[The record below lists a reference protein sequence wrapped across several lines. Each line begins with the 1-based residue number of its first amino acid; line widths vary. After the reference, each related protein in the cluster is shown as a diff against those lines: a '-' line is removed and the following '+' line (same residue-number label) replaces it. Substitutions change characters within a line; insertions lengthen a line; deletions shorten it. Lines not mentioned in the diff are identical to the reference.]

1 MSCNIEFLREMEII
15 IKINLAKIYI
25 YVYRNLDFKND
36 KNWYPKILGGVEK

>member
-1 MSCNIEFLREMEII
+1 MSCNIEFLREIEII

-36 KNWYPKILGGVEK
+36 KDWYPKILKSIEK